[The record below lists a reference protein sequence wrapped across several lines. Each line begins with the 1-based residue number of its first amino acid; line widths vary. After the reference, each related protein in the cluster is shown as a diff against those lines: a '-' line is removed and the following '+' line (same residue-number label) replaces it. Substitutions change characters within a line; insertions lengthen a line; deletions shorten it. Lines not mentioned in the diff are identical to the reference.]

1 MKIDTTKTVDQA
13 ADIYTKK
20 FDNSCAWLHALT
32 LNNLVFTSRFWQSV
46 SRQQYHTA
54 IHALPPFSKAGGA

>member
-1 MKIDTTKTVDQA
+1 MVIDTTKTTDQA

-32 LNNLVFTSRFWQSV
+32 LNTIVYTSRFWQAG
-46 SRQQYHTA
+46 SRTQYH
-54 IHALPPFSKAGGA
+54 IVVHANPPYSNA